1 MARNLILV
9 DTCVFIK
16 AFRKDKNTLK
26 MIHDLKGRTSYSVIT
41 KLELLVGAST
51 GTRKEAVSNIL
62 SSYYGISLSPA
73 ISKMAVSIME
83 KHISGQRNI
92 TIPDCLIA
100 STSIVTGFKLLTY
113 NQKDFDFIDGI
124 DLYKF

>member
-1 MARNLILV
+1 MARDLILV

-26 MIHDLKGRTSYSVIT
+26 MILDLKGRTSYSVIT

-51 GTRKEAVSNIL
+51 STRKKAVSNIL
-62 SSYYGISLSPA
+62 SSYYGISLSPT

>member
-1 MARNLILV
+1 MARDLILV

-16 AFRKDKNTLK
+16 AFRRDKNTLR
-26 MIHDLKGRTSYSVIT
+26 IINDIKGITSYSVIT

-51 GTRKEAVSNIL
+51 SSRKEAVSNIL

-73 ISKMAVSIME
+73 ITKIAVGILE

-92 TIPDCLIA
+92 SIPDCLIA
-100 STSIVTGFKLLTY
+100 ATSIVTGFKLLTY
-113 NQKDFDFIDGI
+113 NQKDFGFIDGV
-124 DLYKF
+124 DLYQF

>member
-1 MARNLILV
+1 
-9 DTCVFIK
+9 
-16 AFRKDKNTLK
+16 

-73 ISKMAVSIME
+73 ISKIAVSIME

-100 STSIVTGFKLLTY
+100 ATSIVTGFKLLTY